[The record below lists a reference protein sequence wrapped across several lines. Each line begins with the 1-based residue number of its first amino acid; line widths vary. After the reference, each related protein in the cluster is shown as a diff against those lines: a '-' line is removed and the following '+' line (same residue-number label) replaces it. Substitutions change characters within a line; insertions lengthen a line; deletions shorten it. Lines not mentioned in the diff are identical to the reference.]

1 MDETKPG
8 PDEVRMRG
16 ILRRQGVG
24 YDAGLPAVPPR
35 LPDGYEPVPAP
46 DAWWDELYPEEQPA
60 PAKPVPAPRGSDWWS
75 KGQRADAG
83 EPEAAEEPDAEP
95 AGPGPFAPQPGYW
108 PRPHVPDVVH
118 RTRERADIAISAG
131 TRRFLYNATAAGAGW
146 GLGLYHQFAG
156 ALADCGSQYSIGG
169 ALVLG
174 LGGSALIAHV
184 WDRRTRHWWPGI
196 AWVARI
202 PLATAIVALALWAPA
217 SA

>member
-24 YDAGLPAVPPR
+24 YDAGPPAAPPR
-35 LPDGYEPVPAP
+35 QPDGYEPAPAP
-46 DAWWDELYPEEQPA
+46 DAWWDELYSGEQPA
-60 PAKPVPAPRGSDWWS
+60 PAKPVPAARRPDWWS
-75 KGQRADAG
+75 KGQQTDAG
-83 EPEAAEEPDAEP
+83 EPEADEEPDAEP
-95 AGPGPFAPQPGYW
+95 TGPGPFAPQPGYW
-108 PRPHVPDVVH
+108 PRPHIPAAVTTTAD
-118 RTRERADIAISAG
+118 RAAAAISPG
-131 TRRFLYNATAAGAGW
+131 TRRFLYNASAAGAGW
-146 GLGLYHQFAG
+146 GLGLYHQFAH
-156 ALADCGSQYSIGG
+156 ALADCGSQYSIRG

-202 PLATAIVALALWAPA
+202 PLATAVLALALWAPA
-217 SA
+217 AP